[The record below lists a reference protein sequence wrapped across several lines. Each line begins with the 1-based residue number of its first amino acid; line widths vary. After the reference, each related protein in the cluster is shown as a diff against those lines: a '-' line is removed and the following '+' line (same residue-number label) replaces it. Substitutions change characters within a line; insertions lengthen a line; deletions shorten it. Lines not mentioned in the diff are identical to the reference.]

1 MTQSSAGLKA
11 IGQPWVLS
19 GTAPTSPPPW
29 QYGGERSFP
38 VGLLLVWDV
47 RVRSYNSTD
56 EEPVVAFALR
66 AWTPVFASLQAA
78 LGAEIFDRLHP
89 DWQANQ
95 DRAVRAVLL
104 DSATHV
110 WVAEAGAGPVGFA
123 AAKVVDDERRIV
135 EPSML
140 SVDPAPQGDCI
151 EVALS
156 QVAIEWMRKMGML
169 VGMIDTGGDPGHA
182 PARRVYEKAGYGLLP
197 IARCFKVL

>member
-1 MTQSSAGLKA
+1 MTPKLGLATGNLKA

-19 GTAPTSPPPW
+19 GSAPASPSPW

-38 VGLLLVWDV
+38 VGLLLVWMCGFV
-47 RVRSYNSTD
+47 ATTRPTRSLSSHSLC
-56 EEPVVAFALR
+56 ERGRPCS
-66 AWTPVFASLQAA
+66 PPLQAA
-78 LGAEIFDRLHP
+78 LGVEIFDRLHP
-89 DWQANQ
+89 DWEADQ

-123 AAKVVDDERRIV
+123 AAKVVDAERRIG

-140 SVDPAPQGDCI
+140 AIDPAPQGDCI

-156 QVAIEWMRKMGML
+156 EIATEWIRKMG
-169 VGMIDTGGDPGHA
+169 
-182 PARRVYEKAGYGLLP
+182 
-197 IARCFKVL
+197 